1 VLEMSFG
8 QVFRPVRSGRLLAWR
23 EIVEMWT
30 QINFIE
36 VAGHGLA
43 QIFLT
48 TIIAVDNTVDG
59 FC

>member
-1 VLEMSFG
+1 
-8 QVFRPVRSGRLLAWR
+8 
-23 EIVEMWT
+23 MWT

-48 TIIAVDNTVDG
+48 TIIAVDNTIDG